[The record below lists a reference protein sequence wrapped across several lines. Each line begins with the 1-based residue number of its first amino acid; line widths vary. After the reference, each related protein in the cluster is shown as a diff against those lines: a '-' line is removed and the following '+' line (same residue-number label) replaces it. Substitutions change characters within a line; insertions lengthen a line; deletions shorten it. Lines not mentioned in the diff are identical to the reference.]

1 MMVCSDQDLNG
12 GCDACRIDAVGNFAF
27 LGRRDLTQIFK
38 VFAFLTKYQTGA
50 FSTFFQKPLNVS
62 GPNPERTVQA
72 VAVPYSALCLSSRM
86 TILGTAASLCDGL
99 YLPSLCSARLA
110 RRILDYR

>member
-1 MMVCSDQDLNG
+1 MAIVMH
-12 GCDACRIDAVGNFAF
+12 VGLMRLEFFAF

-72 VAVPYSALCLSSRM
+72 VAVPYSALCFSSSM
-86 TILGTAASLCDGL
+86 AILGTAASLCDGL
-99 YLPSLCSARLA
+99 YLPSLCSACLA